1 MAAERTRERAQPLPM
16 IREVSVRPPRIGR
29 LVFLG
34 IAVIITILSLA
45 PFILTVSGSLKTPSE
60 ILDWPPTLLPS
71 APRWENYVEVWN
83 NSHFFPQWIL
93 NSVFVSAFHLVA
105 YLAICSLAG
114 YAFARMN
121 FPGATVI
128 LLAILGSL
136 MVPGQ
141 VLWVPKFII
150 LKTVADL
157 GGPTLI
163 DNLFGVILPDL
174 AEVFG
179 VFFMTQFFKSLPV
192 QLEEA
197 AAIDG
202 AGKLRTFWQIV
213 MPNALPALAAL
224 AILRFQGEWNAFQ
237 WPLIVLRQPQNMTLP
252 LGLAS
257 FQGLFGVHWHWVL
270 AGAMFN
276 AVPIILLVIFFQR
289 YFIRS
294 AAGSAVKG

>member
-1 MAAERTRERAQPLPM
+1 MAAERTRERAQPLPTL
-16 IREVSVRPPRIGR
+16 RDVSVRPPRIGR
-29 LVFLG
+29 IVFLG
-34 IAVIITILSLA
+34 IAVIITILALA
-45 PFILTVSGSLKTPSE
+45 PFVLTVSGSLKTPSE
-60 ILDWPPTLLPS
+60 ILDYPPTLLPS
-71 APRWENYVEVWN
+71 APRWENYVEVWT
-83 NSHFFPQWIL
+83 NSHYFPQWIL
-93 NSVFVSAFHLVA
+93 NSIFVSAFHLVA

-202 AGKLRTFWQIV
+202 AGRLRTFWQIV

-237 WPLIVLRQPQNMTLP
+237 WPLIVLRQPEHLTLP